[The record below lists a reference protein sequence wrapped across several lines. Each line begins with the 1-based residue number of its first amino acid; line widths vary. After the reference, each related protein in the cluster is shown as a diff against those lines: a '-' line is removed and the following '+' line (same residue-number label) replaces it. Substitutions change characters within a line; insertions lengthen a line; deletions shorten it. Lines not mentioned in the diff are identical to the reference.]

1 MLLACLTGG
10 RAQVKPT
17 LESWFCSSLSVHLG
31 TWMSFPIMEK
41 STVPPSYGW
50 LGSYSKEN
58 AQKNAWN
65 LNTVIPWVSPSG
77 PNPKVSLISGLPTQ
91 KELKHDSQ
99 VLSAFQQAWD
109 LDSAFYYVAAE
120 KFYKHSE
127 LLHSLVC
134 KIGLITCLPECLLLQ
149 ISSKSQFLL
158 FCHWLF
164 QGAEPLGSNGAGE
177 WHRTSKLSFSFI
189 FRIPSPHPPLYS

>member
-1 MLLACLTGG
+1 MDEFPYHGEINST
-10 RAQVKPT
+10 
-17 LESWFCSSLSVHLG
+17 
-31 TWMSFPIMEK
+31 SFI
-41 STVPPSYGW
+41 W
-50 LGSYSKEN
+50 LLGSYSKEN

-65 LNTVIPWVSPSG
+65 LNTAIPWVSPSG
-77 PNPKVSLISGLPTQ
+77 PNPKVSLISVLPTQ

-99 VLSAFQQAWD
+99 VLSTFQQARD
-109 LDSAFYYVAAE
+109 LDSAFHCVAVE
-120 KFYKHSE
+120 FYNHSE

-149 ISSKSQFLL
+149 VSSKSEFLL

-177 WHRTSKLSFSFI
+177 WHGTSKLSFSFI
-189 FRIPSPHPPLYS
+189 VWISSPHPPLYS